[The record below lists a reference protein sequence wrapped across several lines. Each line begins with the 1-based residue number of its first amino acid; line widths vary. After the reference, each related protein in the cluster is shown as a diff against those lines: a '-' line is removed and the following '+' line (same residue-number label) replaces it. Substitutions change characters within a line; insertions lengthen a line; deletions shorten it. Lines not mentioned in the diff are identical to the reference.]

1 MGGASK
7 FALVGLALGVL
18 PGGLAVSTRG
28 AASPAKV
35 LGPISA
41 KTSAEG
47 DQDKDAFDKVACWCK
62 TNLAE
67 QERVVSDMG
76 QDIEM
81 LGHDLAA
88 QSAGDMVLDSQLK
101 SHEEELANSLNSL
114 DTVKAI
120 RDKDHQKFQETEQS
134 QTQSLKSLDGALEAL
149 TNGRSPDL
157 SLAQLR
163 SLARKQ
169 PKGCRATSLLQ
180 QLGGQ
185 KAGQS
190 PDMVYGVVKQ
200 MKATFSEDLEDMRTQ
215 EATASERH
223 EGLVDAKSQEI
234 AALKKQLMDKKSRLA
249 KSKVQ
254 GANRA
259 QQKERSEKLLD
270 AQSEVLSSMRELCQR
285 NEESFEAR
293 QEARQGELV
302 ALSSAQAEL
311 AGAQLLSVGAR
322 GMGGGVDALCS
333 AALEITDKAWRAR
346 AKEACEKGRAGAAQD
361 AADATESLTSDLRAA
376 AKEAA
381 KEKEECSQSI
391 QDAKNE
397 FADASQRQEAE
408 AGEISSDKSTAESQ
422 IEAINQQ
429 ASRAEKA
436 KADLAEG
443 RGAQHEVLQSIRMS
457 SVHAVELL
465 KRAAGAS
472 GGAAAGKI
480 NEAIALNEKLSE
492 AANVYDQQA
501 AADVEQVDGLL
512 DKMRLAAGKAL
523 IPLKLLKADSEEDAV
538 KLHEENKE
546 LAHAA
551 APQCDVSAL
560 AAKTQTI
567 NGYIAKLGDAAESL
581 AYDALR

>member
-1 MGGASK
+1 M
-7 FALVGLALGVL
+7 
-18 PGGLAVSTRG
+18 
-28 AASPAKV
+28 
-35 LGPISA
+35 
-41 KTSAEG
+41 
-47 DQDKDAFDKVACWCK
+47 
-62 TNLAE
+62 
-67 QERVVSDMG
+67 
-76 QDIEM
+76 
-81 LGHDLAA
+81 
-88 QSAGDMVLDSQLK
+88 
-101 SHEEELANSLNSL
+101 
-114 DTVKAI
+114 
-120 RDKDHQKFQETEQS
+120 
-134 QTQSLKSLDGALEAL
+134 
-149 TNGRSPDL
+149 
-157 SLAQLR
+157 AQLR

-169 PKGCRATSLLQ
+169 PKGRRATSLLQ

-270 AQSEVLSSMRELCQR
+270 AQSEVLGSMRELCQR

-391 QDAKNE
+391 QDAKRSL
-397 FADASQRQEAE
+397 FLS
-408 AGEISSDKSTAESQ
+408 
-422 IEAINQQ
+422 
-429 ASRAEKA
+429 
-436 KADLAEG
+436 L
-443 RGAQHEVLQSIRMS
+443 SIYMYRY
-457 SVHAVELL
+457 V
-465 KRAAGAS
+465 
-472 GGAAAGKI
+472 I
-480 NEAIALNEKLSE
+480 CIC
-492 AANVYDQQA
+492 
-501 AADVEQVDGLL
+501 
-512 DKMRLAAGKAL
+512 
-523 IPLKLLKADSEEDAV
+523 I
-538 KLHEENKE
+538 
-546 LAHAA
+546 
-551 APQCDVSAL
+551 
-560 AAKTQTI
+560 
-567 NGYIAKLGDAAESL
+567 YI
-581 AYDALR
+581 YIYII